1 MRGTLD
7 DQINVF
13 IELGEGIVRVIWSR
27 NVAQRGF
34 CVVRDVFQRKGS
46 ASHEKHED
54 LFKAIPTA
62 VHDPESVARSMYNK
76 KSIKGQSKKV

>member
-1 MRGTLD
+1 MRGTFD

-46 ASHEKHED
+46 ASHWNHQC
-54 LFKAIPTA
+54 LLKAIPTA
-62 VHDPESVARSMYNK
+62 VQYLESVARSMYNR
-76 KSIKGQSKKV
+76 KSIKGQSKKE